1 MLNQNQ
7 PSKGTVLYIDD
18 DPMNL
23 RALQKALNRMGYHV
37 IEEMDAEAGVIAAQV
52 FQPDVIIL
60 DVRMPRMSGPE
71 VATIL
76 REDDITRHIPI
87 IGLTA
92 DTSPET
98 RELCLKSGYTTHLT
112 KPIGYT
118 ALRQTV
124 DFLMKEHYSK
134 KS

>member
-1 MLNQNQ
+1 VLNQPIN
-7 PSKGTVLYIDD
+7 KGTVLYIDD

-23 RALQKALNRMGYHV
+23 RALQKALNRMGYQV

-52 FQPDVIIL
+52 FQPNVIIL

-71 VATIL
+71 VAKIL
-76 REDDITRHIPI
+76 RKDEATRHIPI

-92 DTSPET
+92 DSSPET

-112 KPIGYT
+112 KPIGYAT
-118 ALRQTV
+118 LRQTV
-124 DFLMKEHYSK
+124 DFLMQQYHAK
-134 KS
+134 K

>member
-7 PSKGTVLYIDD
+7 PATKGIVLYIDD

-23 RALQKALNRMGYHV
+23 RALQKALHRMGYQM
-37 IEEMDAEAGVIAAQV
+37 IEEMDAAAGVVAAQV
-52 FQPDVIIL
+52 FQPDLIIL

-71 VATIL
+71 VAKIL
-76 REDDITRHIPI
+76 RSDDATRHIPI

-112 KPIGYT
+112 KPIAYA

-124 DFLMKEHYSK
+124 DFLMQENHAK
-134 KS
+134 K

>member
-1 MLNQNQ
+1 MLNQPLN
-7 PSKGTVLYIDD
+7 KGTVLYIDD

-23 RALQKALNRMGYHV
+23 RALQKALNRMGYQV
-37 IEEMDAEAGVIAAQV
+37 IEEMDAEAGVVAAQV

-71 VATIL
+71 VAKIL
-76 REDDITRHIPI
+76 RKDETTRHIPI

-92 DTSPET
+92 DSSPET
-98 RELCLKSGYTTHLT
+98 RDLCLRSGYTTHLT
-112 KPIGYT
+112 KPIGYA

-124 DFLMKEHYSK
+124 DFLVQHYHAK
-134 KS
+134 K

>member
-1 MLNQNQ
+1 MLNQ
-7 PSKGTVLYIDD
+7 PTTKGTVLYIDD

-23 RALQKALNRMGYHV
+23 RALQKALNRMGYQV
-37 IEEMDAEAGVIAAQV
+37 IEEMDAEAGVVAAQV

-60 DVRMPRMSGPE
+60 DVRMPRMSGPD
-71 VATIL
+71 VAKRL
-76 REDDITRHIPI
+76 RSDEATRHIPI

-112 KPIGYT
+112 KPIGYA

-124 DFLMKEHYSK
+124 DYLMHQYHAK
-134 KS
+134 K